1 MNRNDIVAEL
11 FRLQDKES
19 ITFAEGQS
27 LRTFSRKESISS
39 ETPLTG
45 ITSTSLLK
53 SCMDSSDAFARR

>member
-45 ITSTSLLK
+45 ITSTSPLK
-53 SCMDSSDAFARR
+53 SCMDSFDAFAR